1 MPLKDGPGLRTTASL
16 AFCADKKPSSKLEP
30 RHTERPC
37 QQPRSLQNAGF
48 AACFL
53 LPCLAGSCLLPLTLF
68 RYTLGPSLVPSSLT
82 RPPCCCRQGSADYVF
97 IYLIYTYIY
106 IYIYMFMCV
115 IYVIQSQYPMCP
127 GLLNINDYKPN
138 LFRSHFLI
146 QHCWNE
152 SGVEAIGATAWSL
165 RRWRAQSPRVAAP
178 TRSQA
183 LWAMVGL
190 YIWG

>member
-1 MPLKDGPGLRTTASL
+1 MPATTKPPKRWLRCML
-16 AFCADKKPSSKLEP
+16 SS
-30 RHTERPC
+30 
-37 QQPRSLQNAGF
+37 SM
-48 AACFL
+48 
-53 LPCLAGSCLLPLTLF
+53 SCWLLPLASYSFPLYSWSFSCPLF
-68 RYTLGPSLVPSSLT
+68 SDALPLLL
-82 RPPCCCRQGSADYVF
+82 SAGVGGLRVY
-97 IYLIYTYIY
+97 ISHIY
-106 IYIYMFMCV
+106 IHIYMFMCV